1 MSDHGS
7 AVPSAAVAPDLSG
20 WEDPPRRPAVSP
32 VPVLSVVGFEGPL
45 DWLLEMVRARKIDLA
60 RLSILALIE
69 AFVSALEGAA
79 AQRDARSV
87 ASLWRWGDWLVMA
100 ADLTLL
106 RSRLLLPVDS
116 REGSKAHAEAEALR
130 QRLADRAQIAAAA
143 DWLEQQPQLGR
154 EVFARGQ
161 PEIRTVSH
169 VGDLTDLLRACLVVL
184 QLPDDLAVYRP
195 RPPVLWRVA
204 DAMGRIREMMAVA
217 TGSRALEDFLPKI
230 EADMPNRELR
240 IRAAVASTLV
250 AGLEM
255 AREGALILEQEEDWM
270 TIHIKPRSHPEPEA
284 AGRADSPAISEAPS

>member
-1 MSDHGS
+1 VSDHGS

-32 VPVLSVVGFEGPL
+32 VPVLSVEGFEGPL

-69 AFVSALEGAA
+69 AFADALEGAA
-79 AQRDARSV
+79 AQHDARSV

-116 REGSKAHAEAEALR
+116 REGTEARAEAETLR
-130 QRLADRAQIAAAA
+130 RRLADRAQIAAAA

-204 DAMGRIREMMAVA
+204 DAMGRIREMMAVE

-230 EADMPNRELR
+230 EADVSNHQLR

-255 AREGALILEQEEDWM
+255 AREGALMLEQEE
-270 TIHIKPRSHPEPEA
+270 TFGPIAVLETKLA
-284 AGRADSPAISEAPS
+284 